1 MSRRKFQIKLP
12 LRMKVNKAGD
22 QESLNL
28 NVFRN
33 LHFYKLNHQKK
44 AFQHFVKPLL
54 SGIPLLDQVT
64 LEYELNPKGG
74 HRLDLMNVGSIVDKF
89 FSDALVENGIIP
101 DDDYKHLGK
110 ATFSFG
116 RLCPEDPHVLVTII
130 ETISRKG
137 TPMRIL
143 LDQEEIRQALEAFIK
158 TMGLPGAAGVELT
171 VNDLGEVEA
180 EILTNLRSVK
190 ASTNAESDSDE
201 DDKNQSVNSTGESQS
216 RKRGGRVPGSKNKP
230 KADTNVQAPTS
241 SGSTGSAQG
250 AGDRATGSNS
260 LFPEDGDESDEN
272 EGLEVGEL
280 DLSGDSFDSSDEERG
295 DEEEEDDLFKT
306 NRSSPRGNLS
316 GDSASGSFEKPTTEN
331 DDGSDEEE
339 TSPTPVKS
347 NRPSIFDAD

>member
-1 MSRRKFQIKLP
+1 MTLRRKFQIKLP

-44 AFQHFVKPLL
+44 AFQSFMKPLL
-54 SGIPLLDQVT
+54 SGIPPMET
-64 LEYELNPKGG
+64 IRLEYQLNPKGG
-74 HRLDLMNVGSIVDKF
+74 HRLDMMNVGSIVDKF

-101 DDDYKHLGK
+101 DDDYKHLDK

-130 ETISRKG
+130 ETKPRKEAH
-137 TPMRIL
+137 MRIL
-143 LDQEEIRQALEAFIK
+143 LDQEEIRQALEAFVQ

-171 VNDLGEVEA
+171 VNDDGEVEA
-180 EILTNLRSVK
+180 EIMTNLRSAKKNVVV
-190 ASTNAESDSDE
+190 DE
-201 DDKNQSVNSTGESQS
+201 DDDEDQPVTSTEEPPR

-230 KADTNVQAPTS
+230 KVTADVQATAAS
-241 SGSTGSAQG
+241 GASGAAQGTGDSAGGST
-250 AGDRATGSNS
+250 S
-260 LFPEDGDESDEN
+260 LFPEDGDESDED

-280 DLSGDSFDSSDEERG
+280 DLSGNGSDSFEGEG
-295 DEEEEDDLFKT
+295 DEDEDDLFST
-306 NRSSPRGNLS
+306 NGSSPRGNPS
-316 GDSASGSFEKPTTEN
+316 GDSDSGSSEDPDAEN
-331 DDGSDEEE
+331 ETGSDEEE
-339 TSPTPVKS
+339 ASTAPVKS